1 MVHTIR
7 IGLIG
12 DFNPTYPAHHAIPS
26 AVELATADLGRQ
38 AELTWLPTVQVERE
52 GEAALADFDGLW
64 CVSGSPYESMEGAL
78 RGIRFARERGKP
90 FVGT

>member
-1 MVHTIR
+1 MPHTIR

-12 DFNPTYPAHHAIPS
+12 DFNPAYAAHQAIPH
-26 AVELATADLGRQ
+26 AVDLAAAALGSQ
-38 AELTWLPTVQVERE
+38 AELTWLPTVQVEHE
-52 GEAALADFDGLW
+52 GEAALSDFDGLW
-64 CVSGSPYESMEGAL
+64 CVPGSPYESMEGAL

>member
-12 DFNPTYPAHHAIPS
+12 DFHPAKQAHQAIPR
-26 AVELATADLGRQ
+26 AVELAATDLGCQ
-38 AELTWLPTVQVERE
+38 AELTWLPTAQIGHE
-52 GEAALADFDGLW
+52 GEAALAEFDGLW
-64 CVSGSPYESMEGAL
+64 CVPGSPYESMEGAL

>member
-1 MVHTIR
+1 MAHTVR

-12 DFNPTYPAHHAIPS
+12 DFNPTYPAHQAIPR
-26 AVELATADLGRQ
+26 AVGLVTTDLECQ
-38 AELTWLPTVQVERE
+38 AELTWLPTVRIEHE
-52 GEAALADFDGLW
+52 GEGALSDFDGLW
-64 CVSGSPYESMEGAL
+64 CVPGSPYESMEGAL

>member
-1 MVHTIR
+1 LGVSVR

-12 DFNPTYPAHHAIPS
+12 DYHASYAAHRAIPR
-26 AVELATADLGRQ
+26 AVELAATDLGSR
-38 AELTWLPTVQVERE
+38 AEVTWVSTLRVARD

-64 CVSGSPYESMEGAL
+64 CTPGSPYESMEGAL
-78 RGIRFARERGKP
+78 HGIRFARERGKP